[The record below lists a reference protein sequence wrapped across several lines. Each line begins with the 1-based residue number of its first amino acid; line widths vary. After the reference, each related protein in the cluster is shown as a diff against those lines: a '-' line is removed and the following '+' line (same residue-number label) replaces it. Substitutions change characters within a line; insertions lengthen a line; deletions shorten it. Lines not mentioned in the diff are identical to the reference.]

1 MCLSDIDGAI
11 KELEAL
17 KAAREQREKFNFNP
31 GQEGLAG
38 EYVAPT
44 VMVELSIGEART
56 ILDARIAGIE
66 ASIRRMGFTGK
77 VVAVEAGESQ
87 RVMHGR

>member
-1 MCLSDIDGAI
+1 MCLTDIDGAI

-17 KAAREQREKFNFNP
+17 KVAREYRAKFD
-31 GQEGLAG
+31 
-38 EYVAPT
+38 VATSENT
-44 VMVELSIGEART
+44 VAWTADDRVLIDLSVSEART

-87 RVMHGR
+87 RVMHSR